1 MGVLYVSA
9 ADRLTDSVG
18 VQACFLP
25 HAAMTGSLLLHSS
38 SQLASGILPM
48 TAAALLHAPLCGW
61 CCAVQCHEN
70 LTFSCRCSMLEI
82 YNEVITDLINPA
94 GTNLQIREDIKR
106 GCYVEDLSEHTV
118 QNGMQHRDSTTTRLP
133 VKPAAHVD
141 SVLGAPCRD

>member
-1 MGVLYVSA
+1 
-9 ADRLTDSVG
+9 
-18 VQACFLP
+18 
-25 HAAMTGSLLLHSS
+25 MTGSLRLHSS

-118 QNGMQHRDSTTTRLP
+118 QNGTQHRHSTTSRLP
-133 VKPAAHVD
+133 AKQRMWTRSWVHPAGTDPCCPAAVVCR
-141 SVLGAPCRD
+141 SV